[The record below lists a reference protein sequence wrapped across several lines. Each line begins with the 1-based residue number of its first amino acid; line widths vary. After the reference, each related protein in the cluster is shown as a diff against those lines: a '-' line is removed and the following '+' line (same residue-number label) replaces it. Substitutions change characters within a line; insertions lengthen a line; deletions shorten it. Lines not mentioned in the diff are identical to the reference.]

1 MKNAEKLGKC
11 FGNYRKN
18 VLKTIFLSFICL
30 SQFGCSTPNRMT
42 VTELNHYKIDCNK
55 KNEQYQFLEEQ
66 KYSEVDAIKNYF
78 SLQSLLG
85 IASHVRNDT
94 LNDSVDAVNG
104 RHEAIIRSKQIQMR
118 QQCLLQQSK

>member
-1 MKNAEKLGKC
+1 
-11 FGNYRKN
+11 
-18 VLKTIFLSFICL
+18 
-30 SQFGCSTPNRMT
+30 MT
-42 VTELNHYKIDCNK
+42 VNELNHYKIDCNK
-55 KNEQYQFLEEQ
+55 KYEQYQFLEEQ